1 MLIFFA
7 HPHLNYVNDEFV
19 YEGAGRSP
27 ADMAEAWELHRRDE
41 AGHLPGRPRWL
52 HQHRHSQS
60 DYDLYKRNQ
69 SCNDTQQQA

>member
-1 MLIFFA
+1 MWWLQKTHPQAKNLIYGVSEGEG
-7 HPHLNYVNDEFV
+7 HPIAN
-19 YEGAGRSP
+19 
-27 ADMAEAWELHRRDE
+27 MAEAWELHRRDE

-69 SCNDTQQQA
+69 SRNDTQQQA